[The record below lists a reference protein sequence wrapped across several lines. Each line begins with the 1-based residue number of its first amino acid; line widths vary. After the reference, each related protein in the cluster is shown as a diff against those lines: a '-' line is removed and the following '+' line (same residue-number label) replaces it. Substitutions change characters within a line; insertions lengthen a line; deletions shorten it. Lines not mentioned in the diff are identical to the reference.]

1 VLEGLDPR
9 DPDYEQ
15 QRAGAMSRREFEHWQ
30 REVPQLPLSAMVA
43 ALADADGT
51 AAPAPPPELLVDAT
65 SKGAGDGSEDA
76 GTALSARTA
85 AAPAGPDVV
94 GSGAAAAIA
103 PAAGPAPPPATPRG
117 GAEAAL
123 RSAAGAAGKL
133 PAAGGRPAAA
143 VAAADARLASIVR
156 VRAGTREGGGVYVGP
171 HLVVTLADLA
181 GAASVLDVT
190 TSGGAEVLGLV
201 VLRDPARNLALVHVH
216 RAGPAAPFA
225 DPQALVTGRTA
236 QVVELAADGRARV
249 IPAALAPPPADAG
262 IGAIR
267 LELQAAG
274 APPAAGAPVF
284 VGDAAIGVAVPS
296 SGDTGG
302 SVIGIAE
309 VAELLESDALAVLR

>member
-1 VLEGLDPR
+1 
-9 DPDYEQ
+9 
-15 QRAGAMSRREFEHWQ
+15 
-30 REVPQLPLSAMVA
+30 MVA

-51 AAPAPPPELLVDAT
+51 PAPAPAPELLVDAT
-65 SKGAGDGSEDA
+65 LKGAAGDGSEDA
-76 GTALSARTA
+76 GTMLSARPGA
-85 AAPAGPDVV
+85 AAAGPDAT
-94 GSGAAAAIA
+94 GSGAAATIA
-103 PAAGPAPPPATPRG
+103 PAAGPAP
-117 GAEAAL
+117 AL
-123 RSAAGAAGKL
+123 
-133 PAAGGRPAAA
+133 
-143 VAAADARLASIVR
+143 AADARLASIVR
-156 VRAGTREGGGVYVGP
+156 VRAGAREGGGFYVGP

-201 VLRDPARNLALVHVH
+201 VLRDPGRNLALVHVH

-225 DPQALVTGRTA
+225 DPQALGTGRTA

-249 IPAALAPPPADAG
+249 IPAALAPPPRADAG
-262 IGAIR
+262 IGAIG

-274 APPAAGAPVF
+274 AQPAAGAPVF